1 MGLYINTLPFRVDI
15 DGSSVEDSVRKVQ
28 TDLATLLEHEH
39 ASLARAQ
46 RQSRIPSGTPLF
58 SSLLNYRHNIV
69 KTQTLQPDNGIHHI
83 EAHERTNYPLTMSI
97 EDNGQSLGLTCQIV
111 QPYDPSRVCGYM
123 HKVLQDLS
131 NALEQSLEISME
143 KLDIM
148 PAEERNMIIHSWN
161 NTDRAYPSD
170 QCLHQQFEEQARRN
184 PEAIAVMHGDHSLTY
199 EALNT
204 RANQIAGTLIGMGIQ
219 PGDNVAILMERSIDL
234 VATEIAILM
243 AGAAY
248 VPIDPRSPVERQ
260 VYIAMDCS
268 AKIVVTDDTIGIPD
282 KMELPILRLGASE
295 AKNVSGITKIHIAT
309 SWTCSSMD
317 TAYIMYTSGST
328 GQPKGVMVSKRGIA
342 RLVYNSG
349 LVDIVFDDRVAFTTN
364 PTFDI
369 SALEVW
375 VPLLHGASIVIINND
390 TLLEAQRLS
399 TAIDHYEI
407 TLLQLPTAL
416 FHQHAYVIGPTL
428 SKLKYLICGGEQ
440 GLIDAFSA
448 VVQYDGPV
456 RFLNVYGPTEATVW
470 ATTYEVTRSIK
481 DMERLPIGRPLG
493 NTCVYVLDKH
503 LVPVPIG
510 VAGELYIG
518 GPAVANGYLNRPHLA
533 AKSFVPNIFS
543 NVPGAR
549 MYKTGDLVR
558 YLSDGN
564 LVFLGRLDN
573 QIKIRGFR
581 VELGEI
587 ETRLVEHP
595 DVREAIV
602 ITNGEGGDKQLVAYV
617 VCDSRDVLSRV
628 LREHLSTRIPE
639 YMVPSAFVQLDSMP
653 LTNNG
658 KVDRSSLPDPGRI
671 SILAEKY
678 VAPQGD
684 TEITLAHIW
693 SELLMV
699 DCVGRHDNFFE
710 LGGHSLLAVRMLS
723 IVRARMGV
731 DLKLQSLFLTPTI
744 AGLVQNPP
752 LEDNNYD
759 AFNVLLPLKTQGN
772 RPPLFCVHPAFG
784 ASWSYRDLAQYL
796 HPEQPLYGLQARG
809 FDGKTPLA
817 SSIEEMTLDYIDQIR
832 KIQPRGPYNLL
843 GWSFGGPVAHNMAL
857 ELEKCGEQVQLLA
870 ILDSLADYS
879 ELTDEGDEEEEEN
892 AITQVLSKLFA
903 DCMVSDL
910 QLDVEDLRRRVS
922 AVGTNNS
929 RLLKYHIPSVVNAD
943 ILFLRAAIT
952 GGNTHQLIDPTT
964 WKPHTR
970 NRLEV
975 HDIQCTHG
983 DMNKPEHLAA
993 IGHVIRA
1000 RLDVLQK
1007 STFFRLIE
1015 M

>member
-1 MGLYINTLPFRVDI
+1 MFAWQNGESTNLQLPDVEVTPVRAPYDVAKFDLELFVQEVNGGLSGSLNYSIALFDHHTIERHVGYLEAILRWMTN
-15 DGSSVEDSVRKVQ
+15 GSSQSISEAPIVGSSEMK
-28 TDLATLLEHEH
+28 LLLETWNDT
-39 ASLARAQ
+39 
-46 RQSRIPSGTPLF
+46 SRP
-58 SSLLNYRHNIV
+58 Y
-69 KTQTLQPDNGIHHI
+69 PDNECIHRLFEKQVESTPDAVAIIQDNRSMTYFELDTYANWIGQKLVEAGI
-83 EAHERTNYPLTMSI
+83 S
-97 EDNGQSLGLTCQIV
+97 
-111 QPYDPSRVCGYM
+111 
-123 HKVLQDLS
+123 
-131 NALEQSLEISME
+131 
-143 KLDIM
+143 
-148 PAEERNMIIHSWN
+148 
-161 NTDRAYPSD
+161 
-170 QCLHQQFEEQARRN
+170 
-184 PEAIAVMHGDHSLTY
+184 HG
-199 EALNT
+199 E
-204 RANQIAGTLIGMGIQ
+204 
-219 PGDNVAILMERSIDL
+219 NVAIMMERSIDL
-234 VATEIAILM
+234 VANEIAILM

-260 VYIAMDCS
+260 VYIVKNCS
-268 AKIVVTDDTIGIPD
+268 AKIVVTDDTISIPD
-282 KMELPILRLGASE
+282 KMELPILRLRASE
-295 AKNVSGITKIHIAT
+295 AENVLGITKIHITT

-317 TAYIMYTSGST
+317 TAYIMYTSEST
-328 GQPKGVMVSKRGIA
+328 GQPKGVMVSHRGIA
-342 RLVYNSG
+342 RLFYNSG

-428 SKLKYLICGGEQ
+428 PKLKYLICGGEQ

-518 GPAVANGYLNRPHLA
+518 GPAVANGYLNRPDLT
-533 AKSFVPNIFS
+533 AKSFVPDPYS
-543 NVPGAR
+543 SVPGAR
-549 MYKTGDLVR
+549 MYKTGDLVC

-617 VCDSRDVLSRV
+617 VCDSRDDLSRV
-628 LREHLSTRIPE
+628 LREHLLTRIPE

-671 SILAEKY
+671 SILAEKD
-678 VAPQGD
+678 VASQGD
-684 TEITLAHIW
+684 TEITLALIW
-693 SELLMV
+693 SELLKV

-710 LGGHSLLAVRMLS
+710 LGGHSLLAVRMLG

-744 AGLVQNPP
+744 ADLVQSP
-752 LEDNNYD
+752 LRDDINYD

-772 RPPLFCVHPAFG
+772 RPPLFCVHPSFG
-784 ASWSYRDLAQYL
+784 ASWSYSGLAQHL

-832 KIQPRGPYNLL
+832 KIQSRGPYHLL

-857 ELEKCGEQVQLLA
+857 ELEKRGEQVQLLA
-870 ILDSLADYS
+870 ILDSPASYS
-879 ELTDEGDEEEEEN
+879 ELTDESHAEEEEN
-892 AITQVLSKLFA
+892 DVTQVLSKLFA
-903 DCMVSDL
+903 DCMVPDAE
-910 QLDVEDLRRRVS
+910 LDVEDLRRRVL

-929 RLLKYHIPSVVNAD
+929 RLLKCHIPSVVNAD
-943 ILFLRAAIT
+943 IIFLRAAIT
-952 GGNTHQLIDPTT
+952 EGNTHQLIDPTT

-975 HDIQCTHG
+975 HDIQCAHG
-983 DMNKPEHLAA
+983 DMNKPEPLAT
-993 IGHVIRA
+993 IGRVIRA